1 MGWLDYKRRQV
12 QKMAIHW
19 VQCITLHAVGIDI
32 TTISNLQ
39 LAHPT
44 PPRTI

>member
-1 MGWLDYKRRQV
+1 MGWLDFKWWQV
-12 QKMAIHW
+12 RKDVIHW

>member
-1 MGWLDYKRRQV
+1 MGWLDFKWWQV
-12 QKMAIHW
+12 RNDVIHC